1 MHPLKR
7 FLFVTYAI
15 VAIGV
20 FVGALIS
27 PEFRVRVNARAPL
40 RDALLPPT
48 PPIVVTL
55 LYSTEKD
62 AWLKEVTADFQ
73 STVPLIDGHPIQ
85 IVAKQMGSREL
96 YLAVLDGTEKPVLIS
111 PASSLQISILQ
122 ELSAR
127 KFGTPLVQAVGSES
141 CRSVVRTPLAL
152 VAWKE
157 RADVLWGNT
166 PPPDVWKRLHD
177 DLIDPKGWAAYNHPE
192 WGYIKFGH
200 TDPLKSNSG
209 FMAILLMAYDYFGKT
224 SGLTSQDILSN
235 AGFRQWF
242 TEIEGTI
249 SKFGDST
256 GTYMKDMI
264 AYGPSVYDLTAVYES
279 TAIEQATNAIG
290 RYGEL
295 HVYYPPATI
304 VSDHPFCTL
313 TADWVKPEQTR
324 AAQKFVDYLLSSAAQ
339 TKALLTYGFR
349 PVDPAVALDQPN
361 SPFNRYAANGLTV
374 NLPPQID
381 LPSGDTLNTLLDFW
395 SRNVQK

>member
-7 FLFVTYAI
+7 FLFTIYVI
-15 VAIGV
+15 VAGGV
-20 FVGALIS
+20 FIGGLIS
-27 PEFRVRVNARAPL
+27 PQFRARTDASAPL
-40 RDALLPPT
+40 RDALLPP
-48 PPIVVTL
+48 PEPIVVSV

-62 AWLKEVTADFQ
+62 AWLKDVIAAYQ
-73 STVPLIDGHPIQ
+73 SGHPTLNGHPIQ
-85 IVAKQMGSREL
+85 IALTQMGSREI
-96 YLAVLDGTEKPVLIS
+96 YLAVLDGTEQPTLIS
-111 PASSLQISILQ
+111 PASSLQTSIL
-122 ELSAR
+122 EDLSTR
-127 KFGTPLVQAVGSES
+127 KFGNPIVRAAD
-141 CRSVVRTPLAL
+141 CRSVVQTPLVL

-166 PPPDVWKRLHD
+166 PPADVWKKLHD
-177 DLIDPKGWAAYNHPE
+177 ALIDPKGWEAYNHPE

-209 FMAILLMAYDYFGKT
+209 FMTILLMAYDYFGTT
-224 SGLTSQDILSN
+224 SGLTSQQILAD

-242 TEIEGTI
+242 AEIEGTI

-256 GTYMKDMI
+256 GTYMKDMV

-279 TAIEQATNAIG
+279 SAIEQAANARG

-304 VSDHPFCTL
+304 MSDHPFCVL
-313 TADWVKPEQTR
+313 QADWVKPDQAQ
-324 AAQKFVDYLLSSAAQ
+324 AAQQFVDYLLSQPAQ
-339 TKALLTYGFR
+339 EKALLKYGFR
-349 PVDPAVALDQPN
+349 PSDPSIALDQPA
-361 SPFNRYAANGLTV
+361 SPFQQFAANGLTT

-381 LPSGDTLNTLLDFW
+381 LPSGDALNTLLDFW